1 VAAYVPFD
9 EEERLRSLA
18 RLDVLDSPPEPEFD
32 ALVRAAALVCEV
44 PISLVSLVDRER
56 QWFKANTGLPGATE
70 TPRELAFCAHA
81 ILQEGIFEVPDAALD
96 ARFSTNPLV
105 TADPKIR
112 FYAGATLRLRNGA
125 HVGTLCVIDSIP
137 RQLDAHQ
144 RAILGWLAQAATNA
158 LEGRQAARD
167 FAESE
172 ARLRTLSESAPDAI
186 LTVDSSQRIVLFN
199 RAAQAMF
206 RCSAEEAVGQPLERF
221 LPERFRSAHSQHVR
235 AFGTETNAHRPM
247 HSQGKLF
254 GLRSDGTE
262 FPIEASISR
271 ATVHGEVLFSAIIRD
286 ISERV
291 RLNGVVAARA
301 EQIERAHDELKVLSE
316 QLKVAQRITHTGSWK
331 YDLETGVVTWSE
343 ELFRVVGR
351 DESAGA
357 LPYEKQRALYTPE
370 SWERLN
376 CAVVACIASGEP
388 YELELEMCGRGTG
401 PRWAIARGEAR
412 KDARGNVTQLVGT
425 LQDVSERVR
434 QRQALDLAHQRVALA
449 TDSGGIGIWELELGS
464 RTFTW
469 DAWMC
474 RLFGA
479 SETPAVSYDAWVAR
493 VHPDDRMRVDATL
506 AQAIEGHSAFNT
518 EYRVLWGDGSQH
530 DICASGQVSVDGAG
544 RATRVAGACWDVT
557 PVRRLSAELA
567 EQHELLRV
575 TLQSIG
581 DAVITTDASG
591 RVTWL
596 NPVAE
601 RMTGWKS
608 EEASGLEL
616 ERVFDIVNEQTRKPA
631 ENPVLA
637 CLRHG
642 RVVGLANHTLL
653 MSRDG
658 CEYCIEDSAAPIRS
672 ERGEVLGVVLVFH
685 DVSEQRRLSGEMSHR
700 ASHDALTGLVNR
712 VEFEA
717 RLRRTLESAHADGG
731 AHSLMYL
738 DLDQFKLVN
747 DACGHASGDQL
758 LQQVSKILEE
768 TVRTSD
774 TLARLGGDEFGVI
787 LEHCGPEHAQRVAD
801 KICERMEVYRFV
813 REGRSFRVGTSIG
826 LVPLDARWSTTAAI
840 MQAADTACY
849 AAKEAGRNRVHMWLD
864 SDAAMRARNSEM
876 RWATRLSQALDE
888 QRFVLFAQRIVALDA
903 AEDGLHFEVLLRML
917 DEDNQ
922 LVAPGAFLPAAERF
936 HLSSRVDRWVLR
948 QALDQLLALGNLD
961 TVHTMSI
968 NLSGQSIGDRAF
980 HRDAIAL
987 LKDAGR
993 SACERICLEIT
1004 ETAAV
1009 TNMADAS
1016 IFAAQARALGV
1027 RIALD
1032 DFGAGASSFG
1042 YLKTLPVD
1050 ILKID
1055 GQYIK
1060 DLLLEPLHD
1069 VTVRCFVDVAG
1080 VVGVKTVAEF
1090 VDKPAVLARIREIGI
1105 DFAQGF
1111 LLHRP
1116 EPLELLLGNFS
1127 GVAPSRTLS
1136 DLGKAV

>member
-1 VAAYVPFD
+1 
-9 EEERLRSLA
+9 
-18 RLDVLDSPPEPEFD
+18 
-32 ALVRAAALVCEV
+32 
-44 PISLVSLVDRER
+44 
-56 QWFKANTGLPGATE
+56 
-70 TPRELAFCAHA
+70 
-81 ILQEGIFEVPDAALD
+81 
-96 ARFSTNPLV
+96 
-105 TADPKIR
+105 
-112 FYAGATLRLRNGA
+112 
-125 HVGTLCVIDSIP
+125 
-137 RQLDAHQ
+137 
-144 RAILGWLAQAATNA
+144 
-158 LEGRQAARD
+158 
-167 FAESE
+167 
-172 ARLRTLSESAPDAI
+172 
-186 LTVDSSQRIVLFN
+186 
-199 RAAQAMF
+199 
-206 RCSAEEAVGQPLERF
+206 
-221 LPERFRSAHSQHVR
+221 
-235 AFGTETNAHRPM
+235 
-247 HSQGKLF
+247 
-254 GLRSDGTE
+254 
-262 FPIEASISR
+262 
-271 ATVHGEVLFSAIIRD
+271 
-286 ISERV
+286 
-291 RLNGVVAARA
+291 
-301 EQIERAHDELKVLSE
+301 
-316 QLKVAQRITHTGSWK
+316 
-331 YDLETGVVTWSE
+331 
-343 ELFRVVGR
+343 
-351 DESAGA
+351 
-357 LPYEKQRALYTPE
+357 
-370 SWERLN
+370 
-376 CAVVACIASGEP
+376 
-388 YELELEMCGRGTG
+388 
-401 PRWAIARGEAR
+401 
-412 KDARGNVTQLVGT
+412 
-425 LQDVSERVR
+425 
-434 QRQALDLAHQRVALA
+434 
-449 TDSGGIGIWELELGS
+449 
-464 RTFTW
+464 
-469 DAWMC
+469 
-474 RLFGA
+474 
-479 SETPAVSYDAWVAR
+479 
-493 VHPDDRMRVDATL
+493 
-506 AQAIEGHSAFNT
+506 
-518 EYRVLWGDGSQH
+518 
-530 DICASGQVSVDGAG
+530 
-544 RATRVAGACWDVT
+544 
-557 PVRRLSAELA
+557 
-567 EQHELLRV
+567 
-575 TLQSIG
+575 
-581 DAVITTDASG
+581 
-591 RVTWL
+591 L

-1090 VDKPAVLARIREIGI
+1090 VDKPAVLVRIREIGI